1 MFDAVVFAGGGN
13 RCYWQQGFW
22 EAAAPRLELRPSRV
36 IGASAGAFQ
45 AAVALLGIGA
55 EVRKIVVEGTLAEKP
70 PNFDLKAL
78 MRGEHAFPVA
88 SAYRGL
94 MEAVFTPIRRD
105 SLEAMTD
112 FQIAIAHPPE
122 KLPTSVSIALG
133 LAAYQI
139 EKKLKAPVHP
149 ASGRA
154 LGFEPAFISLNE
166 LATPAAFIATL
177 MASAGVPPI
186 MPLTRING
194 RYAVDGGLVDNVP
207 VAPVLDVEAAGGKT
221 LVLLTR
227 LYRSIPEVPGRTYV
241 QPSQKIGIGQFDLTN
256 LQGYLDA
263 HALGLKDGAAFA
275 ESLGR

>member
-1 MFDAVVFAGGGN
+1 MFDAIVFAGGGN

-22 EAAAPRLELRPSRV
+22 EAAAPRLELRPRRV
-36 IGASAGAFQ
+36 VGASAGAFQ
-45 AAVALLGIGA
+45 AAVALLGIGS
-55 EVRKIVVEGTLAEKP
+55 EVRKIVIEGTLTEKP

-78 MRGEHAFPVA
+78 MRGKHAFPVA
-88 SAYRGL
+88 GAYRGL
-94 MEAVFTPIRRD
+94 MEAVFTEVRRD
-105 SLEAMTD
+105 NLEAMTD

-149 ASGRA
+149 TSGRA
-154 LGFEPAFISLNE
+154 LGFQPAFISLKE
-166 LATPAAFIATL
+166 LATPADFIATL

-227 LYRSIPEVPGRTYV
+227 LYRSVPEVPGRTYV
-241 QPSQKIGIGQFDLTN
+241 QPSQKIGIGQFELTN